1 MEHPLAK
8 GQEACVFVFV
18 RGLACWDRCFV
29 FLFLVVHGMGLVAS
43 HFLNFGYRNVVKM
56 LHCLLVH
63 IREVVVNRRF
73 FAGLLGLHLLRAWL
87 EGELGGLSQLGGR
100 ASSVVAAVCLK
111 RHFWRKIDLVVP
123 LVVVLFVIKH
133 RLCGILESWVVV
145 VLKACSLLSLG
156 IHVLPF
162 LLGLRLKNF
171 AVVAAL
177 LSEWLALKLRLL
189 CDCALEHLNFTV
201 ILRGTLVIKALSPV
215 HVLLMTA
222 TLPVL
227 KLAHL
232 LISWVSVKPFV
243 GVLAVCLEII
253 ELGGA

>member
-1 MEHPLAK
+1 MEHPLAE

-29 FLFLVVHGMGLVAS
+29 FLVLVVHRMGLVAS
-43 HFLNFGYRNVVKM
+43 HLLNFGNRNVVEM
-56 LHCLLVH
+56 FHCFLVH

-111 RHFWRKIDLVVP
+111 RHFWREIDLVVP

-145 VLKACSLLSLG
+145 VLKARSLLSLG
-156 IHVLPF
+156 IHVRP
-162 LLGLRLKNF
+162 LLLRLWLEGLTI
-171 AVVAAL
+171 VAAL
-177 LSEWLALKLRLL
+177 LAAGLALKLRLL
-189 CDCALEHLNFTV
+189 CDRALEHLNFTV

-222 TLPVL
+222 TIPVL
-227 KLAHL
+227 KLAHF
-232 LISWVSVKPFV
+232 LIFRVSVQPFM
-243 GVLAVCLEII
+243 GVLAVCLKII